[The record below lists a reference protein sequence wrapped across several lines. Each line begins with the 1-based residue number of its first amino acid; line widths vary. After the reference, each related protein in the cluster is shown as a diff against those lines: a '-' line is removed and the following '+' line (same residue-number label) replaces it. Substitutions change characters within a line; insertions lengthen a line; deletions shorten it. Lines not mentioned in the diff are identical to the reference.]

1 KEFQSFR
8 NAAERAAAL
17 NPMDGDSIAFL
28 GELLTYTGDRERGLA
43 LAGRAKQLNPSHP
56 GWYWYADFYDA
67 YRRGDYRGA
76 LDFALKVNLPGQ
88 WFSHAAA
95 AAAYGQLGER
105 DAARNASRDL
115 LRLRPDF
122 AATARA
128 DIEKWW
134 EPEYVESMV
143 AGWRKAGL
151 EIAGETKTALHELD
165 PARSPGQASGATR
178 AEDGFWVAVLPFKHG
193 ANVDLTALAEG
204 LTEDIVTGLSRFSY
218 LRVIAHS
225 STSRYSGEA
234 VDVRSVG
241 KELGARYILDG
252 RLRRAG
258 SELRISVQLIDAASG
273 AHIWA
278 ETYNRPFRAEEIFQ
292 LQDEL
297 VPRI

>member
-1 KEFQSFR
+1 
-8 NAAERAAAL
+8 
-17 NPMDGDSIAFL
+17 MDGDSIAFL
-28 GELLTYTGDRERGLA
+28 GELLTYAGDRERGLS

-56 GWYWYADFYDA
+56 GWYWYTDFYDA

-234 VDVRSVG
+234 ADLRSVG
-241 KELGARYILDG
+241 NELGARYILD
-252 RLRRAG
+252 
-258 SELRISVQLIDAASG
+258 
-273 AHIWA
+273 
-278 ETYNRPFRAEEIFQ
+278 
-292 LQDEL
+292 
-297 VPRI
+297 